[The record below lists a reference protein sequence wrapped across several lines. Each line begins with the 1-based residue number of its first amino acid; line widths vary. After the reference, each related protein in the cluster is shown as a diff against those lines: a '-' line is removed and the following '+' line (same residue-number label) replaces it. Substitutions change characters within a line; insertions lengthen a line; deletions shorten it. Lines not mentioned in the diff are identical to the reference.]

1 MSIGRG
7 LKRRVRAYE
16 TNQRLNNAVLGW
28 AKMMHMLEEIKETL
42 WIEIRPNSKGLEY
55 LEGVIYK
62 KDLELLNS
70 LLSPPENPVL

>member
-1 MSIGRG
+1 MNMI
-7 LKRRVRAYE
+7 
-16 TNQRLNNAVLGW
+16 
-28 AKMMHMLEEIKETL
+28 EEIKETL

-70 LLSPPENPVL
+70 LLKKYLGPAAKEPGKEAYLPKEFRK